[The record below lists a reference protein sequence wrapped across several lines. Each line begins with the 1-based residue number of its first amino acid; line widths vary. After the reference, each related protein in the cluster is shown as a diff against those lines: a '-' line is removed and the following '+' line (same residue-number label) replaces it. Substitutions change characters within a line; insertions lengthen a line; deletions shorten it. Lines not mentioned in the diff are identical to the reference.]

1 MPRPGE
7 TPAVVLSAMRI
18 VPVTQIDILSV
29 PGPWPLSE
37 SQRAAVADYW
47 RGATEANPHLWDGR
61 ILGLSAPGGG
71 MPSVENG
78 VFRAEARE
86 DAYSAFML
94 WRQQGFPEIGIW
106 HAFGWALIVSSDNAL
121 IYGVMGGQTANAG
134 RVYPPGGSLEP
145 RDVLPDGRVDV
156 RRSIALEMEEE
167 TGLRVDE
174 AVDGGMV
181 VVFDG
186 PRLSFGRVLRFAEP
200 AADLAAR
207 IRANLD
213 RQEHRELADIVV
225 LRSRADAE
233 RAGAVPYAMAV
244 AEAFFTGTLLPDADL
259 V

>member
-1 MPRPGE
+1 
-7 TPAVVLSAMRI
+7 MRI

>member
-1 MPRPGE
+1 
-7 TPAVVLSAMRI
+7 MRI
-18 VPVTQIDILSV
+18 VQVAQIDIASV

>member
-1 MPRPGE
+1 
-7 TPAVVLSAMRI
+7 MRI
-18 VPVTQIDILSV
+18 VPVTQIDIRLV
-29 PGPWPLSE
+29 PGPWPLRNE
-37 SQRAAVADYW
+37 MRAAVADYW
-47 RGATEANPHLWDGR
+47 RGATAANPHLWDGR

-71 MPSVENG
+71 APVVVDG

-94 WRQQGFPEIGIW
+94 WRQQGFPEIGIC

-145 RDVLPDGRVDV
+145 RDVQPDGRVDV
-156 RRSIALEMEEE
+156 PRCIALELDEE
-167 TGLRVDE
+167 TGLGTDE
-174 AVDGGMV
+174 AESGAMV

-186 PRLSFGRVLRFAEP
+186 PRLSFGQVLRFAEP
-200 AADLAAR
+200 AEQLGAR

-225 LRSRADAE
+225 LRSAAAARA
-233 RAGAVPYAMAV
+233 AGAVPYAMAV
-244 AEAFFTGTLLPDADL
+244 AEAFFAGRMG
-259 V
+259 

>member
-1 MPRPGE
+1 MRRPGE
-7 TPAVVLSAMRI
+7 TPAVSFRFMRI
-18 VPVTQIDILSV
+18 VPVTQIDIVSV
-29 PGPWPLSE
+29 AGLWPLSE
-37 SQRAAVADYW
+37 GQRAAVAEYW

-71 MPSVENG
+71 APRVENG
-78 VFRAEARE
+78 VFRADARE

-94 WRQQGFPEIGIW
+94 WRQQGFPAIGIC

-145 RDVLPDGRVDV
+145 RDVLADGRVDV
-156 RRSIALEMEEE
+156 PRCIALELEEE
-167 TGLRVDE
+167 TGLRKDDAE
-174 AVDGGMV
+174 TGGMV

-186 PRLSFGRVLRFAEP
+186 PRLSFGQIFHFAEP
-200 AADLAAR
+200 AEQLAAR

-225 LRSRADAE
+225 IRSPEEAQA
-233 RAGAVPYAMAV
+233 AGAVPYAAMV
-244 AEAFFTGTLLPDADL
+244 AEAYFDRRIFAD
-259 V
+259 